1 MLGTSWYYYTAAAPR
16 TTSGSND
23 WSLVEISYGNRQA
36 YERQVAQ
43 VRTLL
48 GAEAFARAWAAGR
61 ALILE

>member
-1 MLGTSWYYYTAAAPR
+1 MFGAVDGLLESM
-16 TTSGSND
+16 GSVLD
-23 WSLVEISYGNRQA
+23 MEDRQA

-61 ALILE
+61 ALSLEQALRQALPE